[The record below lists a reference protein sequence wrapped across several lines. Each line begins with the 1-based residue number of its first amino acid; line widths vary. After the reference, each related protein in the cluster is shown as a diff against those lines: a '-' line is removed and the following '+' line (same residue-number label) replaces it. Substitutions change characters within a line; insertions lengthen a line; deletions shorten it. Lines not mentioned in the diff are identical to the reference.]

1 MNHSSMFSSI
11 LLLHSLV
18 RWLVLLSLL
27 FSVYRGWKGWR
38 EKKDFTRVDN
48 SYRYWTVFFALS
60 QLLLGLWL
68 YFISPIVQY
77 FLHDIKATIHER
89 DARFFGLEHIVV
101 MTLSVLAIV
110 IGSEKIRKK
119 STSPEKFRTM
129 FIWFTIGLL
138 LILSSIP
145 WPFSPFT
152 SRPFF
157 RMY

>member
-1 MNHSSMFSSI
+1 MFPGI

-27 FSVYRGWKGWR
+27 FSIYHGWKGWKR
-38 EKKDFTRVDN
+38 KKDFAESDN
-48 SYRYWTVFFALS
+48 AYRYWTVFFALT
-60 QLLLGLWL
+60 QLFLGLWL

-77 FLHDIKATIHER
+77 FLHDIKTAIHER

-101 MTLSVLAIV
+101 MTLSVLVIV
-110 IGSEKIRKK
+110 VGSEKTRKK
-119 STSPEKFRTM
+119 SDPSEKFKAM
-129 FIWFTIGLL
+129 FIWFSIGLL

-157 RMY
+157 RFTF